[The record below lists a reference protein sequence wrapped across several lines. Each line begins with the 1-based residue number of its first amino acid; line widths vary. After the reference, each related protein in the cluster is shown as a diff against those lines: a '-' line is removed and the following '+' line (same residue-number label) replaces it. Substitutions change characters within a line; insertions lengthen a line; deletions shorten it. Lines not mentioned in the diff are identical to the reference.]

1 MRTNALPETNIPAN
15 AADTLAH
22 AARTYNALGYSTL
35 FVTADKK
42 PASLRWKQAQAQAPS
57 LAAIDKA
64 ARTKRAAGVA
74 IVCGRV
80 SRLLVLDIDNKKA
93 AASDRYH
100 LLPARLRNTATV
112 RTPSGG
118 YHLYYRLPAELLST
132 PTARGYYGDLQANG
146 AYVVAPPSNGYT
158 IARYGDPL
166 EISAADLPKLRA
178 CIGVEKRPPGQGRLA
193 GFHVEAPA
201 SAEGLLQ
208 EFEQAAARMGRNDA
222 LYRVALSARYGG
234 LSHAQASAALLDP
247 FTHAPAPARHA
258 RQAEQSRRAEGVRT
272 IASAYSDRIATQ
284 QEGAPRRVGLST
296 AARETL
302 LQQGMTSAARLLDA
316 AYSAGQAGR
325 TIPLQEAAKLA
336 GIGKNAAAQA
346 STALQ
351 GLTPCTV
358 RRKNEGKNTRG
369 RPQRYITIPT
379 PRYIHAQLCSKQP
392 FVQAEI
398 ADHRRAS
405 EYRRA
410 THASLVARLRGP
422 VTRAWQAAKLGV
434 TARTIRTYD
443 KLLSLKTRIFWRE
456 TPLSAEQEGQARA
469 LLAASKRYAVR
480 AWKWVTRQPA
490 LVAQAMAR
498 GYPCALLECK
508 GVTYA

>member
-1 MRTNALPETNIPAN
+1 MNALPETNIPAN
-15 AADTLAH
+15 TADTLAA
-22 AARTYNALGYSTL
+22 AARTYNRLGYSTL
-35 FVTADKK
+35 FVTSDKK
-42 PASLRWKQAQAQAPS
+42 PANLHWKHLQAALPD

-64 ARTKRAAGVA
+64 AQAKRAAGVG
-74 IVCGRV
+74 IICGRV

-100 LLPARLRNTATV
+100 LLPKRLQNTATV

-118 YHLYYRLPAELLST
+118 YHLYYRLPAELLNT
-132 PTARGYYGDLQANG
+132 QTARGLYGDLQANG

-166 EISAADLPKLRA
+166 EISAADLPKLKA
-178 CIGVEKRPPGQGRLA
+178 CIAVEKPAGQGMPA
-193 GFHVEAPA
+193 AHVEAPA
-201 SAEGLLQ
+201 SAEGLRQ
-208 EFEQAAARMGRNDA
+208 EFEQAAARMGRNSA
-222 LYRVALSARYGG
+222 LYSVALSARYGG
-234 LSHAQASAALLDP
+234 LSHQETSAALLSA

-272 IASAYSDRIATQ
+272 IASAYSARIATQ

-316 AYSAGQAGR
+316 CYSAGQAGR

-336 GIGKNAAAQA
+336 GIGKNAAAHA
-346 STALQ
+346 SAALQ
-351 GLTPCTV
+351 GLNPCTV

-379 PRYIHAQLCSKQP
+379 PRYIHAQLCSKAP

-398 ADHRRAS
+398 AGHRRAS

-422 VTRAWQAAKLGV
+422 ITRAWQAARLGV

-443 KLLSLKTRIFWRE
+443 KLLNLKARIFWRE

-490 LVAQAMAR
+490 IVAQAMAR
-498 GYPCALLECK
+498 GYPCTLLECT
-508 GVTYA
+508 GVVYA